1 MTNIM
6 VAALEDTIQLR
17 GQEVNKMQS
26 DYISKYVF
34 DMFSYSTEIIIVGNI
49 FWFWILMDKLSIMR
63 CLILV

>member
-26 DYISKYVF
+26 DYICKYVF

-49 FWFWILMDKLSIMR
+49 FWFRILMDKLSIMR

>member
-26 DYISKYVF
+26 DYLCKYVF
-34 DMFSYSTEIIIVGNI
+34 NMFSYIALTSCGVLLCAVATSQRV
-49 FWFWILMDKLSIMR
+49 L
-63 CLILV
+63 

>member
-26 DYISKYVF
+26 DYICKYVF
-34 DMFSYSTEIIIVGNI
+34 DMFSFLLKV
-49 FWFWILMDKLSIMR
+49 LL
-63 CLILV
+63 LVISFGFES

>member
-26 DYISKYVF
+26 DYICKHVF

-49 FWFWILMDKLSIMR
+49 FWF
-63 CLILV
+63 